1 MDKEHVFFENYADTW
16 DRDRKEDPRTLR
28 RLLDLAQI
36 ERGAA
41 VLDVGCGTGVLIPY
55 LQECIGEEGTIT
67 ALDYSRQMLDKAREK
82 FGRAGN
88 VSFIEGDILKC
99 HLPEQ
104 AYDVVMCLNVY
115 PHISRRNRD
124 FIRQV
129 RASLR
134 DGGSF
139 VIMHDMGRKRVNS
152 IHDGGKEQRLPLLPP
167 VDVLEAML
175 IGAGFTVVAALDTD
189 ECYFVKVVKAQELP
203 YIHYHDGDEGDE
215 SGAVA
220 AAGHGHRHSH
230 KEQKVVL
237 NRLARISGHPLFK
250 RVSIFH
256 ALNQKAIARIYAKE
270 VGKKYEDLNLII
282 AHLGGGI
289 SVGAHDH
296 GRVIDVNNA
305 LDGDGPF
312 SPERSGSL
320 PTGQLVKLCF
330 SGTKTEA
337 EIKKI
342 IKGAG
347 GLVGH
352 LGTNDA
358 YEVELKA
365 KEDPKYKLIQ
375 DAMSYQVGKSIGAMA
390 AVLKGKVDA
399 ILLTGGIAKNPFL
412 VDYVKDMVEFI
423 APVKVYPGEDEMR
436 ALAMNGLMVIRGEL
450 KAKIYK

>member
-1 MDKEHVFFENYADTW
+1 MSVKILAINPGSTSTKIAIYEDEEEKFVKNIKHSSEEIAKFENVASQFQF
-16 DRDRKEDPRTLR
+16 RKDIILNEL
-28 RLLDLAQI
+28 
-36 ERGAA
+36 
-41 VLDVGCGTGVLIPY
+41 
-55 LQECIGEEGTIT
+55 
-67 ALDYSRQMLDKAREK
+67 KA
-82 FGRAGN
+82 
-88 VSFIEGDILKC
+88 
-99 HLPEQ
+99 
-104 AYDVVMCLNVY
+104 
-115 PHISRRNRD
+115 
-124 FIRQV
+124 
-129 RASLR
+129 
-134 DGGSF
+134 
-139 VIMHDMGRKRVNS
+139 
-152 IHDGGKEQRLPLLPP
+152 
-167 VDVLEAML
+167 
-175 IGAGFTVVAALDTD
+175 AGFDVNEINAIVGRGGL
-189 ECYFVKVVKAQELP
+189 VKP
-203 YIHYHDGDEGDE
+203 IE
-215 SGAVA
+215 SGVYEVNDALIADLNNPPLGEHASNLGGLIANDIVKGLKNGA
-220 AAGHGHRHSH
+220 KAYIADP
-230 KEQKVVL
+230 VVVDEL
-237 NRLARISGHPLFK
+237 QDVARISGHPAFK

-256 ALNQKAIARIYAKE
+256 ALNQKAIARTYAKE
-270 VGKKYEDLNLII
+270 CGKKYEEMNLIV

-289 SVGAHDH
+289 SVGAHNH

-330 SGTKTEA
+330 SGKKTEA

-342 IKGAG
+342 IKGEG